1 MSPTRQRAI
10 TFLNRTT
17 WGARPER
24 DGRLRFLPAAD
35 LGVTVAERMLSFT
48 DIVGDEEEFFRTYF
62 SKKVLYRPR
71 GITGDPRQILSIA
84 DMDDIVHQEGLRSSL
99 LRMLGNGVPAT
110 GEQITTRLEMRREGT
125 AIDDAVDPGKIYAH
139 FRAGKTLI
147 HGGLNLTRP
156 NLRALA
162 SSMTGR
168 LAAKSEVVAFLTP
181 AGQRGAAHSDPTDVY
196 IVQLEGTKRWQI
208 WPTPRVRRAGDD
220 KDSFPSLPAPDLD
233 LSLQPGDVLYI
244 PHSTPHRA
252 AAEGKVSL
260 HLTVVAG
267 PRMWAHHLLAA
278 VQDILH
284 NGPEF
289 WDTPYLDDASPQEL
303 ASKIEQLIVRLRTV
317 DAAAELERARR
328 DGRSFRGV
336 RQDALFQEMAAA
348 DGIDADTKLLAV
360 DGAATFHQIADGTA
374 TVTILGNTVAMPEAA
389 AAALRSAS
397 TAVPFPAG
405 QFLPGAGSRRALLAA
420 RQLLRLGALRIA
432 S

>member
-1 MSPTRQRAI
+1 MSKR
-10 TFLNRTT
+10 
-17 WGARPER
+17 
-24 DGRLRFLPAAD
+24 
-35 LGVTVAERMLSFT
+35 VLSFT
-48 DIVGDEEEFFRTYF
+48 DIVGDDEEFFRTYF
-62 SKKVLYRPR
+62 NKRVLHRPG

-84 DMDDIVHQEGLRSSL
+84 DMDDIVHQEGVRSSL
-99 LRMLGNGVPAT
+99 FRMLGNGVPAI
-110 GEQITTRLEMRREGT
+110 GEQLTSQLEMRREGKT
-125 AIDDAVDPGKIYAH
+125 LDDAIDPGKIYAH

-156 NLRALA
+156 NLRGLA
-162 SSMTGR
+162 ASMTNQ

-181 AGQRGAAHSDPTDVY
+181 AGQRGAVHSDPTDVY
-196 IVQLEGTKRWQI
+196 VVQLEGTKRWQI
-208 WPTPRVRRAGDD
+208 WPTPQVRRAGDD
-220 KDSFPSLPAPDLD
+220 KDSFPSLPEPDLD

-244 PHSTPHRA
+244 PHGTPHRA
-252 AAEGKVSL
+252 AAEENVSL

-267 PRMWAHHLLAA
+267 PRMWAHHLLSA

-289 WDTPYLDDASPQEL
+289 WDTPYLDDASPEEMV
-303 ASKIEQLIVRLRTV
+303 SKIEQLIGRLRTV

-336 RQDALFQEMAAA
+336 RQDAFFQEMTAA
-348 DGIDADTKLLAV
+348 DNIGADTKLVAV
-360 DGAATFHQIADGTA
+360 DGAATFHQVSDGTA
-374 TVTILGNTVAMPEAA
+374 KVTILGNTVAMPEAA

-397 TAVPFPAG
+397 TAGPFPAG
-405 QFLPGAGSRRALLAA
+405 EFLPGADSRRALPVA

>member
-1 MSPTRQRAI
+1 MGDR
-10 TFLNRTT
+10 
-17 WGARPER
+17 
-24 DGRLRFLPAAD
+24 
-35 LGVTVAERMLSFT
+35 VVSFA

-62 SKKVLYRPR
+62 NKSFFYRPR

-84 DMDDIVHQEGLRSSL
+84 DMDDIVHQEGVRSSL
-99 LRMLGNGVPAT
+99 LRMLGNGVPAIGDQLT
-110 GEQITTRLEMRREGT
+110 SRLEMRREGKT
-125 AIDDAVDPGKIYAH
+125 LDDAIDPGKIYAH

-156 NLRALA
+156 NLRGLA
-162 SSMTGR
+162 ASMTNQ
-168 LAAKSEVVAFLTP
+168 LATKSEVVAFLTP
-181 AGQRGAAHSDPTDVY
+181 AGQRGAVHSDPTDVY
-196 IVQLEGTKRWQI
+196 VVQLEGTKRWQI
-208 WPTPRVRRAGDD
+208 WPTPQMRRAGDD
-220 KDSFPSLPAPDLD
+220 KDSFPSLPEPDLD

-252 AAEGKVSL
+252 AAEESVSL

-267 PRMWAHHLLAA
+267 PRTWAHHLLSA

-289 WDTPYLDDASPQEL
+289 WDTPYLDDASPEEMV
-303 ASKIEQLIVRLRTV
+303 SKIEQLIGRLRTV

-336 RQDALFQEMAAA
+336 RQDAFFQEMTAA
-348 DGIDADTKLLAV
+348 DNIDADTKLVAV
-360 DGAATFHQIADGTA
+360 GGAATFHKVSDGTA
-374 TVTILGNTVAMPEAA
+374 KVTILGNTVAMPEAA

-397 TAVPFPAG
+397 TAGPFPAG
-405 QFLPGAGSRRALLAA
+405 EFLPGADSRRALPVA

>member
-1 MSPTRQRAI
+1 MGERA
-10 TFLNRTT
+10 
-17 WGARPER
+17 
-24 DGRLRFLPAAD
+24 
-35 LGVTVAERMLSFT
+35 LSFAE
-48 DIVGDEEEFFRTYF
+48 IVGDEEEFFRTCF
-62 SKKVLYRPR
+62 NKRVLCRPR
-71 GITGDPRQILSIA
+71 GITGDPREILSIA
-84 DMDDIVHQEGLRSSL
+84 DMDDIIHQEGMRSGL

-110 GEQITTRLEMRREGT
+110 GEQLTSRLEMRREGT
-125 AIDDAVDPGKIYAH
+125 TIDDALDPGKIYAH

-162 SSMTGR
+162 RSMTDR
-168 LAAKSEVVAFLTP
+168 FAAKSEVVAFLTP

-196 IVQLEGTKRWQI
+196 VIQLEGTKRWQI
-208 WPTPRVRRAGDD
+208 WPTPQVRRAGED
-220 KDSFPSLPAPDLD
+220 KDSFPSLPEPDLD

-244 PHSTPHRA
+244 PYGTPHRA
-252 AAEGKVSL
+252 AAEGRVSL

-267 PRMWAHHLLAA
+267 PRSWAHHLLSA

-289 WDTPYLDDASPQEL
+289 WDTPYLDDASPEEMV
-303 ASKIEQLIVRLRTV
+303 SKIEQLIGRLAAV

-336 RQDALFQEMAAA
+336 RHAALFQEMAAA

-360 DGAATFHQIADGTA
+360 DGAATFREAADGTA

-405 QFLPGAGSRRALLAA
+405 EFLSGADSRRALPLA
-420 RQLLRLGALRIA
+420 RHLLRLGALRIA

>member
-1 MSPTRQRAI
+1 MSKR
-10 TFLNRTT
+10 
-17 WGARPER
+17 
-24 DGRLRFLPAAD
+24 
-35 LGVTVAERMLSFT
+35 VLSFT
-48 DIVGDEEEFFRTYF
+48 DIVGDDEEFFRTYF
-62 SKKVLYRPR
+62 NKRVLYRPG

-84 DMDDIVHQEGLRSSL
+84 DMDDIVHQEGVRSSL
-99 LRMLGNGVPAT
+99 FRMLGNGVPAI
-110 GEQITTRLEMRREGT
+110 GEQLTSRLEMRREGKT
-125 AIDDAVDPGKIYAH
+125 LDDAIDPGKIYAH

-156 NLRALA
+156 NLRGLA
-162 SSMTGR
+162 ASMTNQ

-181 AGQRGAAHSDPTDVY
+181 AGQRGAVHSDPTDVY
-196 IVQLEGTKRWQI
+196 VVQLEGTKQWQI
-208 WPTPRVRRAGDD
+208 WPTPQVRRAGDD
-220 KDSFPSLPAPDLD
+220 KDSFPSLPEPDLD

-252 AAEGKVSL
+252 AAEESVSL

-267 PRMWAHHLLAA
+267 PRMWAHHLLSA

-289 WDTPYLDDASPQEL
+289 WDTPYLDDAPPEEMV
-303 ASKIEQLIVRLRTV
+303 SKIEQLIGRLRTV

-336 RQDALFQEMAAA
+336 RQGAFFQEMTAA
-348 DGIDADTKLLAV
+348 DNIGADTKLVAV
-360 DGAATFHQIADGTA
+360 DGAATFHQVSDGTA
-374 TVTILGNTVAMPEAA
+374 KVTILGNTVAMPEAA

-397 TAVPFPAG
+397 TAGPFPAG
-405 QFLPGAGSRRALLAA
+405 EFLPGADSRRALPVA

>member
-1 MSPTRQRAI
+1 MVGDRVI
-10 TFLNRTT
+10 
-17 WGARPER
+17 
-24 DGRLRFLPAAD
+24 
-35 LGVTVAERMLSFT
+35 SFA

-62 SKKVLYRPR
+62 SKRVLYRPR

-84 DMDDIVHQEGLRSSL
+84 DLDDIVHQEGIRSSL
-99 LRMLGNGVPAT
+99 LRMLGGGVPAI
-110 GEQITTRLEMRREGT
+110 GEQLTSQLEMRRAGKT
-125 AIDDAVDPGKIYAH
+125 IDDAVDASKIYAH

-162 SSMTGR
+162 HSMTGR
-168 LAAKSEVVAFLTP
+168 LAAKSEAVAFLTP
-181 AGQRGAAHSDPTDVY
+181 AGQRGKVHSDPTDVY
-196 IVQLEGTKRWQI
+196 VIQVEGTKRWQI
-208 WPTPRVRRAGDD
+208 WPTPQVRRAGED
-220 KDSFPSLPAPDLD
+220 KVSFPSLPEPDLD

-244 PHSTPHRA
+244 PHATPHLA
-252 AAEGKVSL
+252 GAEAGVSL

-267 PRMWAHHLLAA
+267 ARMWAHHLLSA

-303 ASKIEQLIVRLRTV
+303 AAKIEQLIGRLRTV

-336 RQDALFQEMAAA
+336 QQDAVFQEIAAA

-360 DGAATFHQIADGTA
+360 DGAATFHEVAEGTA
-374 TVTILGNTVAMPEAA
+374 TVTILGNTLAMPETA

-397 TAVPFPAG
+397 TTVPFPAG
-405 QFLPGAGSRRALLAA
+405 QFLPGEDPRRALPVA
-420 RQLLRLGALRIA
+420 RQLLRLGALAIA

>member
-1 MSPTRQRAI
+1 MMGGHA
-10 TFLNRTT
+10 
-17 WGARPER
+17 
-24 DGRLRFLPAAD
+24 
-35 LGVTVAERMLSFT
+35 LSFA
-48 DIVGDEEEFFRTYF
+48 DVVGDEEEFFRTYF
-62 SKKVLYRPR
+62 NKKVFYRPR

-99 LRMLGNGVPAT
+99 LRMLGNGVPAI
-110 GEQITTRLEMRREGT
+110 GDQLTTQLEMRREGKT
-125 AIDDAVDPGKIYAH
+125 IDDAFDPGKIYAH

-162 SSMTGR
+162 RSMTGR

-181 AGQRGAAHSDPTDVY
+181 AGQRGATHSDPTDVY
-196 IVQLEGTKRWQI
+196 VIQLEGTKQWQI
-208 WPTPRVRRAGDD
+208 WPTPQVRRPGDD
-220 KDSFPSLPAPDLD
+220 KDSFPSLPEPDLD

-244 PHSTPHRA
+244 PHNTPHRA
-252 AAEGKVSL
+252 SAEGSVSL

-267 PRMWAHHLLAA
+267 PRSWAHHLLSA

-289 WDTPYLDDASPQEL
+289 WDTPYLDEASPEEL
-303 ASKIEQLIVRLRTV
+303 VAGIDQLIDRLRAV
-317 DAAAELERARR
+317 DAAAVLKRARR

-336 RQDALFQEMAAA
+336 QQAALFQEMAAV
-348 DGIDADTKLLAV
+348 DDIDADTKLLAV
-360 DGAATFHQIADGTA
+360 DSAATFHEVADGTA
-374 TVTILGNTVAMPEAA
+374 KVTILGNTVAMPQAA

-405 QFLPGAGSRRALLAA
+405 EFLPGADSLRALAAA
-420 RQLLRLGALRIA
+420 RQFLRLGALEIA

>member
-1 MSPTRQRAI
+1 
-10 TFLNRTT
+10 
-17 WGARPER
+17 
-24 DGRLRFLPAAD
+24 
-35 LGVTVAERMLSFT
+35 
-48 DIVGDEEEFFRTYF
+48 
-62 SKKVLYRPR
+62 
-71 GITGDPRQILSIA
+71 
-84 DMDDIVHQEGLRSSL
+84 
-99 LRMLGNGVPAT
+99 
-110 GEQITTRLEMRREGT
+110 MRREGKT
-125 AIDDAVDPGKIYAH
+125 IDDAIDPGKIYAH

-162 SSMTGR
+162 RSMTDR
-168 LAAKSEVVAFLTP
+168 FAAKSEVVAFLTP
-181 AGQRGAAHSDPTDVY
+181 AGQRGATHSDPTDVY
-196 IVQLEGTKRWQI
+196 VIQLEGTKRWQI
-208 WPTPRVRRAGDD
+208 WPTPQVRRPGDD
-220 KDSFPSLPAPDLD
+220 KDSFPSLPDPVLD

-244 PHSTPHRA
+244 PHNTPHRA
-252 AAEGKVSL
+252 SAEGSVSL

-267 PRMWAHHLLAA
+267 PRTWAHHLLSA

-289 WDTPYLDDASPQEL
+289 WDTPYPDDASPEEL
-303 ASKIEQLIVRLRTV
+303 VAEIEQLIGRLRTV
-317 DAAAELERARR
+317 DAAAVLERAWR

-336 RQDALFQEMAAA
+336 QQAALFQGMTAA

-360 DGAATFHQIADGTA
+360 DSAATFHEVADGTA
-374 TVTILGNTVAMPEAA
+374 KVTILGNTIAMPEVT

-405 QFLPGAGSRRALLAA
+405 EFLPGADSRRALAAA

>member
-1 MSPTRQRAI
+1 MGERA
-10 TFLNRTT
+10 
-17 WGARPER
+17 
-24 DGRLRFLPAAD
+24 
-35 LGVTVAERMLSFT
+35 LSFT

-62 SKKVLYRPR
+62 NKRVLYRPH
-71 GITGDPRQILSIA
+71 GVTGDPRQILSIA
-84 DMDDIVHQEGLRSSL
+84 DMDDIVHQEGVRSSL
-99 LRMLGNGVPAT
+99 SRMLGNGVPAI
-110 GEQITTRLEMRREGT
+110 GDQITTRLEMRREGT

-162 SSMTGR
+162 RSMTDR
-168 LAAKSEVVAFLTP
+168 FAAKSEVVAFLTP
-181 AGQRGAAHSDPTDVY
+181 AGQRGGAHSDPTDVY
-196 IVQLEGTKRWQI
+196 VVQLEGTKRWQI
-208 WPTPRVRRAGDD
+208 WPTPQVRRAGED
-220 KDSFPSLPAPDLD
+220 KVFPSLPDPVLD

-252 AAEGKVSL
+252 AAEGNVSL

-267 PRMWAHHLLAA
+267 PRSWAHHLLSA

-289 WDTPYLDDASPQEL
+289 WDTPYLDDASPEEMV
-303 ASKIEQLIVRLRTV
+303 SKIEQLIGRLRTV

-348 DGIDADTKLLAV
+348 DAVDADTKLLAV
-360 DGAATFHQIADGTA
+360 DGAATFHEAADGTA
-374 TVTILGNTVAMPEAA
+374 KVTILGNTVAMPQAA

-405 QFLPGAGSRRALLAA
+405 EFLPGADSRRALPVA